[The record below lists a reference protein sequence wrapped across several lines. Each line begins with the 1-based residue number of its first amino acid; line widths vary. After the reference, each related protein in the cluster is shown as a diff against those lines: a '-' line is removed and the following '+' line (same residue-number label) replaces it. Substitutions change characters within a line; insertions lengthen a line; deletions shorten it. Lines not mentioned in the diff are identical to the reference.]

1 MRLIFATHNKG
12 KLREA
17 SEILGPDFELL
28 SPSDIGIDSEAEE
41 TASTLEGNSLL
52 KAEYIFERAE
62 GQICFADDSGLE
74 VDALGGAPGVYTARY
89 AGPDCSFEDNMDKL
103 LHELSGVPMPQ
114 RTARFKCVVTLI
126 GPGLRQVFTGCMEGR
141 IALER
146 KGDGGFGYD
155 PVFIPDA
162 FPTKTLAE
170 VGEELKNTFSHRFQ
184 ALCAMRYRLLR
195 A

>member
-1 MRLIFATHNKG
+1 MRLVFATHNKG

-17 SEILGPDFELL
+17 FQILGSGYELI

-52 KAEYIFERAE
+52 KAEYIYERA
-62 GQICFADDSGLE
+62 GGLVCFADDSGLE

-89 AGPDCSFEDNMDKL
+89 AGPDCSFEDNINKL
-103 LHELSGVPMPQ
+103 LHELRGVPMER

-126 GPGLRQVFTGCMEGR
+126 SQGSTQLFTGCMEGR

-146 KGDGGFGYD
+146 KGTEGFGYD

-162 FPTKTLAE
+162 FPSKTLAE
-170 VGEELKNTFSHRFQ
+170 VGEEVKNTFSHRFQ
-184 ALCAMRYRLLR
+184 ALDSMRRVLAEL
-195 A
+195 

>member
-1 MRLIFATHNKG
+1 MRLVFATHNKG

-17 SEILGPDFELL
+17 SQILGPGYELI
-28 SPSDIGIDSEAEE
+28 SPFDIGIASEAEE

-52 KAEYIFERAE
+52 KAEYIYERA
-62 GQICFADDSGLE
+62 GGAVCFADDSGLE

-89 AGPDCSFEDNMDKL
+89 AGPDCSFEDNINKL
-103 LHELSGVPMPQ
+103 LYELSGVPMER

-126 GPGLRQVFTGCMEGR
+126 SPGCTQVFTGCMEGR

-146 KGDGGFGYD
+146 KGTEGFGYD

-162 FPTKTLAE
+162 FPSKTLAE
-170 VGEELKNTFSHRFQ
+170 VGEDVKNTFSHRYQ
-184 ALCAMRYRLLR
+184 ALDSMRRVLAEL
-195 A
+195 